1 MTAQPAW
8 EVPERLFGEIHPPLG
23 DQEAFVE
30 SDLCLECGSPLN
42 PAPCVRACPTG
53 IDVPGFIRA
62 IREGRPE
69 DAARTIFEANIL
81 GGTCA
86 RVCPVEVLCEGAC
99 VLAREGR
106 RPVAIGRLQ
115 RYATDRVLF
124 AGGQSPLKARP
135 GGRVAGRVAV
145 IGAGPAG
152 LSCAAELARLGYAV
166 TVFEERPVPGGLV
179 TFGVAPYKQVY
190 EPLPREVARIQELGV
205 EFRFGVAVGRDISL
219 EDLEAGFDAVFVG
232 VGLGRDLPAGL
243 PGEDLPG
250 VWNSLDFV
258 EAVKTGR
265 LTSLRGRVVVIG
277 GGNTAIDVAR
287 EAVRLGA
294 GEVVVVYRRTEE
306 YMPAYRHEVAAARQ
320 EGVRFEFLTAPVR
333 IVGVGRA
340 SGVECVRMRLGP
352 PDPSGRPRPEPV
364 PDSKF
369 VIEAETIVK
378 AIGQAPRADWLS
390 ALGLELKNGLVA
402 VDGQFRTSREKY
414 FAGGDCVNGGATVV
428 EAVQHGK
435 LAARAI
441 DGYIRSRRGLP
452 ATAPSPAAQVGAALE
467 QEAGAVR
474 HSVGELQL
482 IIRRRLCKGCELCV
496 KSCPEGILK
505 LDERQ
510 KVYVEDISRCI
521 FCGICQVRCPDFAI
535 WVDRGERDLAR
546 ERVRLEHRVGMLT

>member
-1 MTAQPAW
+1 MTAEPSW
-8 EVPERLFGEIHPPLG
+8 EVPGKLFAEIHPPLG
-23 DQEAFVE
+23 DQEAFIE
-30 SDLCLECGSPLN
+30 SDLCLECGSPAM

-53 IDVPGFIRA
+53 IDIPGFIRA
-62 IREGRPE
+62 IREGRPQ
-69 DAARTIFEANIL
+69 DAARIIFEANVL

-124 AGGQSPLKARP
+124 AGSPAPFPP
-135 GGRVAGRVAV
+135 GSAVGAGRVAV

-152 LSCAAELARLGYAV
+152 LSCAAELARLGYQV

-190 EPLPREVARIQELGV
+190 EPLPREVGAIAALGV
-205 EFRFGVAVGRDISL
+205 EFRFGVRVGRDVTL
-219 EDLEAGFDAVFVG
+219 EELDSQFDAIFLG
-232 VGLGRDLPAGL
+232 VGLGPDLPAGL
-243 PGEDLPG
+243 PGEDLAG

-265 LTSLRGRVVVIG
+265 LTELQGRVAVIG

-294 GEVVVVYRRTEE
+294 EDVVVVYRRTED
-306 YMPAYRHEVAAARQ
+306 YMPAYRHEVAAARR

-333 IVGVGRA
+333 IVGSGRA

-364 PDSKF
+364 PGSEF
-369 VIEAETIVK
+369 IIEAGTIVK
-378 AIGQAPRADWLS
+378 AIGQAPRAEWLS

-414 FAGGDCVNGGATVV
+414 FAGGDCINGGGTVV

-441 DGYIRSRRGLP
+441 HAYIQSRRGLP
-452 ATAPSPAAQVGAALE
+452 VTASSAAVDVSPVVE
-467 QEAGAVR
+467 READLVR

-482 IIRRRLCKGCELCV
+482 IIRRRLCKGCELCI
-496 KSCPEGILK
+496 KSCPEGVLK

-546 ERVRLEHRVGMLT
+546 ERVRLEHRAGVLT

>member
-1 MTAQPAW
+1 VSAEPAW
-8 EVPERLFGEIHPPLG
+8 EVPEKLFGEIHPPLN
-23 DQEAFVE
+23 DREAFVE
-30 SDLCLECGSPLN
+30 SDLCLECGSPLL

-53 IDVPGFIRA
+53 IDIPGFIRA

-69 DAARTIFEANIL
+69 EAARTIFEANVL

-115 RYATDRVLF
+115 RYATDHVLF
-124 AGGQSPLKARP
+124 AQAPVPLPP
-135 GGRVAGRVAV
+135 GSAVGRGRVAV

-152 LSCAAELARLGYAV
+152 LSCAAELARFGHQV
-166 TVFEERPVPGGLV
+166 TVFEERSVPGGLV

-190 EPLPREVARIQELGV
+190 EPLPREVAAIAALGV
-205 EFRFGVAVGRDISL
+205 EFRFGVRVGRDITPEEL
-219 EDLEAGFDAVFVG
+219 ETQFDAVFLG
-232 VGLGRDLPAGL
+232 VGLGRDLPADL
-243 PGEDLPG
+243 PGEDLAG

-265 LTSLRGRVVVIG
+265 LTALEGRVVVIG

-294 GEVVVVYRRTEE
+294 EGVVVVYRRTED
-306 YMPAYRHEVAAARQ
+306 YMPAYRHEVAAARR

-333 IVGVGRA
+333 IIGSGYA
-340 SGVECVRMRLGP
+340 SRVECVRMRLGP
-352 PDPSGRPRPEPV
+352 PDPSGRPRPEPI
-364 PDSKF
+364 PGSNF
-369 VIEAETIVK
+369 VIEARTIVK
-378 AIGQAPRADWLS
+378 AIGQAPRTGWLS
-390 ALGLELKNGLVA
+390 ALGLDLKNGLVV

-414 FAGGDCVNGGATVV
+414 FAGGDCINGGGTVV

-441 DGYIRSRRGLP
+441 HAYIQSRRGLP
-452 ATAPSPAAQVGAALE
+452 AAAPMGTVDVSPTVE
-467 QEAGAVR
+467 QEADVVR
-474 HSVGELQL
+474 HAVGELQL
-482 IIRRRLCKGCELCV
+482 VVRRRLCKGCELCV
-496 KSCPEGILK
+496 KSCPEGVLK
-505 LDERQ
+505 LDGRQ
-510 KVYVEDISRCI
+510 KVYVEDIGRCI

-546 ERVRLEHRVGMLT
+546 ERARLEHRAGVLR

>member
-1 MTAQPAW
+1 MTAEPAW
-8 EVPERLFGEIHPPLG
+8 ETPEKLFGELHPPL
-23 DQEAFVE
+23 DDRAAFVE
-30 SDLCLECGSPLN
+30 SDLCLECGSPLM

-69 DAARTIFEANIL
+69 DAARIIFEANVL

-124 AGGQSPLKARP
+124 GESPALPSPGSAAG
-135 GGRVAGRVAV
+135 VGRVAV

-152 LSCAAELARLGYAV
+152 LSCAAELARLGYQV

-190 EPLPREVARIQELGV
+190 EPLPREVAAIAALGV
-205 EFRFGVAVGRDISL
+205 EFRFGVSIGRDISP
-219 EDLEAGFDAVFVG
+219 EDLDRQFDAVFLG

-265 LTSLRGRVVVIG
+265 LTRLEGRVVVIG
-277 GGNTAIDVAR
+277 GGNTAVDVAR

-294 GEVVVVYRRTEE
+294 DDVVVVYRRTEE
-306 YMPAYRHEVAAARQ
+306 YMPAYRHEVAAARR

-333 IVGVGRA
+333 IVGVERA
-340 SGVECVRMRLGP
+340 TGVECVRMRLGP

-364 PDSKF
+364 PDSRF
-369 VIEAETIVK
+369 VIEAQTVVK
-378 AIGQAPRADWLS
+378 AIGQAPRAEWLA
-390 ALGLELKNGLVA
+390 ALGLELNNGLVA
-402 VDGQFRTSREKY
+402 VDGQFRTSRQNY
-414 FAGGDCVNGGATVV
+414 FAGGDCINGGGTVV

-441 DGYIRSRRGLP
+441 HAHLAARQGI
-452 ATAPSPAAQVGAALE
+452 PAAAALP
-467 QEAGAVR
+467 EAGVEVSHEGADTVR
-474 HSVGELQL
+474 HSVGELAL
-482 IIRRRLCKGCELCV
+482 AIRRRLCKGCELCI

-521 FCGICQVRCPDFAI
+521 FCGICQARCPDFAI
-535 WVDRGERDLAR
+535 WVERGERDLAR
-546 ERVRLEHRVGMLT
+546 DRVRLEYKAEVLR

>member
-1 MTAQPAW
+1 MSAEPAW
-8 EVPERLFGEIHPPLG
+8 EIPEKLFGELHPPLS
-23 DQEAFVE
+23 DPEAFVE
-30 SDLCLECGSPLN
+30 SDLCLECGSPLM

-53 IDVPGFIRA
+53 IDIPGFIRA

-69 DAARTIFEANIL
+69 DAARTIFEANVL

-106 RPVAIGRLQ
+106 HPVAIGRLQ

-124 AGGQSPLKARP
+124 AEAPAPLPP
-135 GGRVAGRVAV
+135 GSAAGTGRVAV

-152 LSCAAELARLGYAV
+152 LSCAAELARLGYRV

-190 EPLPREVARIQELGV
+190 EPLPREVAAIAALGV
-205 EFRFGVAVGRDISL
+205 EFRFGVRVGRDISQEEL
-219 EDLEAGFDAVFVG
+219 ESQFDAVFVG
-232 VGLGRDLPAGL
+232 VGLGQDLPAGL
-243 PGEDLPG
+243 PGEELPG

-265 LTSLRGRVVVIG
+265 LTRLEGRVVVIG

-294 GEVVVVYRRTEE
+294 GDVVVVYRRTED
-306 YMPAYRHEVAAARQ
+306 YMPAYRHEVAAARR

-333 IVGVGRA
+333 IVGSGRA

-364 PDSKF
+364 PGSEF
-369 VIEAETIVK
+369 VIEADTIVK

-402 VDGQFRTSREKY
+402 VDGTFRTSREKY
-414 FAGGDCVNGGATVV
+414 FAGGDCINGGGTVV

-441 DGYIRSRRGLP
+441 HAYLQSRRGLP
-452 ATAPSPAAQVGAALE
+452 APTPTGTADVSPAVE
-467 QEAGAVR
+467 QEADIIR

-482 IIRRRLCKGCELCV
+482 VIRRRLCKGCELCI
-496 KSCPEGILK
+496 KSCPEDVLK

-546 ERVRLEHRVGMLT
+546 QRVRLEHRTGVLT